1 MQKLENH
8 ISLLRGIQTRPLTN
22 VRQVQVRVVIK
33 LVERMEIYVSSM
45 WLVHYLPVV
54 NTPIWLYEKVM

>member
-8 ISLLRGIQTRPLTN
+8 VSLLRGIQTRSLTN

-33 LVERMEIYVSSM
+33 LMERREIYVSSM
-45 WLVHYLPVV
+45 RLVHHLLVV
-54 NTPIWLYEKVM
+54 NTPI